1 MKKNKRPV
9 ITTKKKKKK
18 KSIITSCNENVYLN
32 NDKVRKETG
41 LTENAQIL
49 MD

>member
-9 ITTKKKKKK
+9 ITTKKKKK